1 MQPAAVS
8 IVRCDGY
15 ENETVYER
23 VKQAVDLVGG
33 IGAFVSRNDRVLIKP
48 NLLVAKTPDRAA
60 LTHPAVLEAAIRLV
74 LEAGAKP
81 LVGDSPALGS
91 ARACAEKGGFS
102 PVLKKYG
109 VPLLACE
116 KPVTVKSPDAAFKT
130 FEVAKDAL
138 EVDAIINLPKLKT
151 HGQMV
156 MTMAV
161 KNTFG
166 LVPGVRKTQWHLRVG
181 NKPAH
186 FARMLV
192 DLHYRVAP
200 VLSIMDAVTAMEGNG
215 PGSGDPVDLGL
226 IIAGA
231 DASAIDAVSCGIV
244 GLDPSLLYTLVEA
257 KKARLGMTD
266 LSRITVRG
274 EKIEDVSVTGF
285 RFPPTGPVITAMPA
299 ALSRIA
305 RRILTPRPVIIPET
319 CTRCGRCEKICPAR
333 AITGPPPSRRRA
345 AMPPG
350 RMAIDYSACIRCF
363 CCQEICPEGAVAIRT
378 GWFIRN
384 RI

>member
-1 MQPAAVS
+1 MSKTTVS
-8 IVRCDGY
+8 IARCDGY
-15 ENETVYER
+15 ENRVVYEK
-23 VKQAVDLVGG
+23 VKGALDLIGG

-74 LEAGAKP
+74 LDAGAKP

-91 ARACAEKGGFS
+91 TASCAEKGGFG

-109 VPLLACE
+109 VPLLKCE
-116 KPVTVKSPDAAFKT
+116 KPAVVKNPDGAFKT
-130 FEVAKDAL
+130 FEVAQDAL
-138 EVDAIINLPKLKT
+138 EVDKIINLPKLKT

-166 LVPGVRKTQWHLRVG
+166 LIPGVRKTQWHFRIG
-181 NKPAH
+181 NNPAH

-192 DLHYRVAP
+192 DLHYRMAP
-200 VLSIMDAVTAMEGNG
+200 VLSIMDGITAMEGNG

-231 DASAIDAVSCGIV
+231 DASAIDAVSCRIV
-244 GLDPSLLYTLVEA
+244 GLDPTLLYTLDEA
-257 KKARLGMTD
+257 GKARRGVTD
-266 LSRITVRG
+266 LSDIAVVGNRLDDIC
-274 EKIEDVSVTGF
+274 VTGF
-285 RFPPTGPVITAMPA
+285 RFPATGPLISAIPA
-299 ALSRIA
+299 VFTRAA
-305 RRILTPRPVIIPET
+305 RRILTPRPVIIPDLCIE
-319 CTRCGRCEKICPAR
+319 CGRCEKICPAR
-333 AITGPPPSRRRA
+333 AITGPPPGKRRTGK
-345 AMPPG
+345 PPG
-350 RMAIDYSACIRCF
+350 RMTIDYTACIRCF
-363 CCQEICPEGAVAIRT
+363 CCQEICPEGAISVRT

-384 RI
+384 KI

>member
-74 LEAGAKP
+74 LEAGATP

-102 PVLKKYG
+102 PILKKYG

-257 KKARLGMTD
+257 KKARLGTTD

-274 EKIEDVSVTGF
+274 EQIEDVSVTGF
-285 RFPPTGPVITAMPA
+285 RFPAHRPRHHRHARGTVTYRPPYPDSPARHHTRDSASVRPVRED
-299 ALSRIA
+299 L
-305 RRILTPRPVIIPET
+305 PRPGHHGAAAVQA
-319 CTRCGRCEKICPAR
+319 AR
-333 AITGPPPSRRRA
+333 GDA
-345 AMPPG
+345 AG
-350 RMAIDYSACIRCF
+350 THGY
-363 CCQEICPEGAVAIRT
+363 
-378 GWFIRN
+378 
-384 RI
+384 

>member
-1 MQPAAVS
+1 MRPEAVS

-15 ENETVYER
+15 ENETVYGR

-33 IGAFVSRNDRVLIKP
+33 IGAFISKNDRVLIKP
-48 NLLVAKTPDRAA
+48 NLLVAKPPDRAA

-91 ARACAEKGGFS
+91 ARACAEKGGFG

-116 KPVTVKSPDAAFKT
+116 KPATIKSPDAAFKT

-166 LVPGVRKTQWHLRVG
+166 LVPGVRKTQWHFRVG
-181 NKPAH
+181 NNPAH

-226 IIAGA
+226 VIAGA

-257 KKARLGMTD
+257 KKARLGITD
-266 LSRITVRG
+266 LSRITVQG

-285 RFPPTGPVITAMPA
+285 HFPPTGPLITAMPA
-299 ALSRIA
+299 TLSRIA
-305 RRILTPRPVIIPET
+305 RRILTPRPIIIPET

-333 AITGPPPSRRRA
+333 AITGPPSRRRA

-350 RMAIDYSACIRCF
+350 RMVIDYSACIRCF
-363 CCQEICPEGAVAIRT
+363 CCQEICPEGAVTIRT

-384 RI
+384 KI

>member
-1 MQPAAVS
+1 MRPTAVS

-15 ENETVYER
+15 ENETVYGR
-23 VKQAVDLVGG
+23 VKQAVDFVGG
-33 IGAFVSRNDRVLIKP
+33 IGAFVSRDDRVLIKP

-116 KPVTVKSPDAAFKT
+116 KPAIVKSPDAAFKT

-257 KKARLGMTD
+257 KKARLGITD
-266 LSRITVRG
+266 LSRIAVRG
-274 EKIEDVSVTGF
+274 ERIEDVSVTGF
-285 RFPPTGPVITAMPA
+285 HFPPTGPVITAMPA

-363 CCQEICPEGAVAIRT
+363 CCQEICPEGAVTIRT

-384 RI
+384 KI

>member
-1 MQPAAVS
+1 MPQTAVS

-15 ENETVYER
+15 ENETVYEN
-23 VKQAVDLVGG
+23 VKKAVDLIGG

-74 LEAGAKP
+74 LEAGATP

-91 ARACAEKGGFS
+91 AKGCAEKGGLG

-116 KPVTVKSPDAAFKT
+116 KPATIKNPGGAFVSY
-130 FEVAKDAL
+130 EVARDAL
-138 EVDAIINLPKLKT
+138 EVDKIINLPKLKT

-166 LVPGVRKTQWHLRVG
+166 LVPGVRKTQWHFRIG
-181 NKPAH
+181 NNPPH
-186 FARMLV
+186 FARMLL

-200 VLSIMDAVTAMEGNG
+200 VLSVMDAVTAMQGNG
-215 PGSGDPVDLGL
+215 PGSGDPTDLGL
-226 IIAGA
+226 IVAGA
-231 DASAIDAVSCGIV
+231 DASAVDAVSCRIV
-244 GLDPSLLYTLVEA
+244 GLDPTLLYTLAEA
-257 KKARLGMTD
+257 KKAGRGTTG
-266 LSRITVRG
+266 LSEITVLGRPLR
-274 EKIEDVSVTGF
+274 DVSVTGF
-285 RFPPTGPVITAMPA
+285 RFPATGPLISVIPPA
-299 ALSRIA
+299 FTRIA
-305 RRILTPRPVIIPET
+305 RRILAPRPAILSERCIE
-319 CTRCGRCEKICPAR
+319 CGRCEKICPAR
-333 AITGPPPSRRRA
+333 AITGPPPAERRA
-345 AMPPG
+345 AVPPG
-350 RMAIDYSACIRCF
+350 RMTIDYAACIRCF